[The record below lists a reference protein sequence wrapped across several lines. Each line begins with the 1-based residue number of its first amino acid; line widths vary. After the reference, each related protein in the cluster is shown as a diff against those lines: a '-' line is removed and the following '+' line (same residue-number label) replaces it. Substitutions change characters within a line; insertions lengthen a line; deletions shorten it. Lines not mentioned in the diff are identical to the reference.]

1 MAADLPPEILLLI
14 LDALEETSDR
24 FGLLQ
29 VCRNWNTALISK
41 VYSSVKV
48 RFPEVYMVPF
58 AETIQKNTRLR
69 STLRELIFP
78 IFYSDSYGANYY
90 NASLFRGFLESFTD
104 SAEELKRWEELLDER
119 ETTAW
124 LAVVL
129 LSLENLQHLDIEWC
143 SYCSEPTV
151 GAVTKIANKTT
162 SLLDRPFPLQHL
174 EKLTIRADDVHD
186 ENPVCDF
193 APFFKLPAMRALHL
207 KAVHEEPMERSE
219 QYRDFWIPLSLE
231 PGCSPVRE
239 LIVNDSN
246 CRHGMAE
253 FIASCANLERF
264 EYQHRNQALFQDTY
278 LSYRCHPFH
287 AALLTQKHSLQVL
300 RLNDIGITKWV
311 SYDEADIQEAR
322 RHAWFGSLADFT
334 ALRELR
340 MPVRNLLQS
349 TKGQEPNQSLV
360 EILPP
365 SIEYLCLAKIDMIE
379 YTMLESQLRRLLD
392 VRGKRFPNLQKIV
405 LQLFQMEVFPGEEE
419 VRLKQKNWGVPPR
432 AKEVFADTRSICEQQ
447 GVEFSFVNDGDYQI
461 LVDGKVVR
469 DTNDCYTTAQ
479 DIASTK
485 KENSSLVYV

>member
-1 MAADLPPEILLLI
+1 MAATLPPEILFLI

-29 VCRNWNTALISK
+29 VCRNWNMALISK

-48 RFPEVYMVPF
+48 MFLEDQIAPF
-58 AETIQKNTRLR
+58 ARAIQKNTRLR
-69 STLRELIFP
+69 STVRELILPDFQDR
-78 IFYSDSYGANYY
+78 SGGAGYY
-90 NASLFRGFLESFTD
+90 NVSLFRGLLESFTD
-104 SAEELKRWEELLDER
+104 SAELLKMWEGLLDVGNMF
-119 ETTAW
+119 AW

-129 LSLENLQHLDIEWC
+129 LSLENLQHLDLRWGPWW
-143 SYCSEPTV
+143 STDPTY

-162 SLLDRPFPLQHL
+162 SLDRPFPLQRL
-174 EKLTIRADDVHD
+174 EKLTIRAKGVRDAYT
-186 ENPVCDF
+186 VCDLG
-193 APFFKLPAMRALHL
+193 PFFKLPAMRVLHL
-207 KAVHEEPMERSE
+207 NGVHEEHDKIFEN
-219 QYRDFWIPLSLE
+219 YRFFGAPLRLG

-246 CRHGMAE
+246 CRDGIAE

-264 EYQHRNQALFQDTY
+264 EYQHRNQAIY
-278 LSYRCHPFH
+278 EKRHLSYRCHPFH
-287 AALLTQKHSLQVL
+287 AALLTQKDSLQVL
-300 RLNDIGITKWV
+300 RLNDIGISKWCIRPL
-311 SYDEADIQEAR
+311 YDQADNREAR
-322 RHAWFGSLADFT
+322 RHAWFGSLAEFT

-365 SIEYLCLAKIDMIE
+365 SIEYLCLAKTDMIE

-392 VRGKRFPNLQKIV
+392 VRGKQFPNLQKIV

-432 AKEVFADTRSICEQQ
+432 AKEAFADIMSICKQE
-447 GVEFSFVNDGDYQI
+447 GVEFSFVNDEDYQI
-461 LVDGKVVR
+461 LVDGKVVY

-479 DIASTK
+479 KIRWAMRI
-485 KENSSLVYV
+485 

>member
-1 MAADLPPEILLLI
+1 MAATLPPEILLLI
-14 LDALEETSDR
+14 LDALAETSDR
-24 FGLLQ
+24 FGLLK

-48 RFPEVYMVPF
+48 TFVPEVYIVPF
-58 AETIQKNTRLR
+58 AQAIHKNTRLR
-69 STLRELIFP
+69 STVRELILP
-78 IFYSDSYGANYY
+78 NFYADSYGRGASHY
-90 NASLFRGFLESFTD
+90 NARLFRGFLESFTD
-104 SAEELKRWEELLDER
+104 SAEELKRWEELLDVR
-119 ETTAW
+119 DTTAW

-129 LSLENLQHLDIEWC
+129 LSLENLQHLDIHWSEFC
-143 SYCSEPTV
+143 TEPTV

-162 SLLDRPFPLQHL
+162 SLLDRPFPLQRL
-174 EKLTIRADDVHD
+174 EKLTIRADGIH
-186 ENPVCDF
+186 EYPVCDF

-207 KAVHEEPMERSE
+207 SGVHEAHVDRFEK
-219 QYRDFWIPLSLE
+219 YRDFWIPLSLE

-239 LIVNDSN
+239 IIVNNSN
-246 CRHGMAE
+246 CKHGMAE

-264 EYQHRNQALFQDTY
+264 EYQHRNQALYERTY

-287 AALLTQKHSLQVL
+287 TALLTQKHSLQVL
-300 RLNDIGITKWV
+300 RLNDIGIAKWV
-311 SYDEADIQEAR
+311 LYEEADNPEAR

-334 ALRELR
+334 TLRELR

-365 SIEYLCLAKIDMIE
+365 SIEYLCLAKTDMIE

-392 VRGKRFPNLQKIV
+392 VRGKQFPNLQKIV

-432 AKEVFADTRSICEQQ
+432 AKEAFADIMSICKQE
-447 GVEFSFVNDGDYQI
+447 GVEFSFVNDEDYQI
-461 LVDGKVVR
+461 LVDGKVVY

-479 DIASTK
+479 KIRWAMRI
-485 KENSSLVYV
+485 